1 MYFIYFNTTQPSI
14 LKYTITHHSALIYT
28 KIKKANLQSC
38 VGSYLTIISCV
49 GPLANREI
57 FFRKLVGGLGKF
69 RFMSAPFRLFN
80 MLQMVDKI

>member
-14 LKYTITHHSALIYT
+14 LKYTITHYSALIYT

-49 GPLANREI
+49 GPLGNWEI
-57 FFRKLVGGLGKF
+57 SFTKLVHSLGKF
-69 RFMSAPFRLFN
+69 SFMSASFRLFN
-80 MLQMVDKI
+80 VFRMVDKN